1 METVASTAT
10 SPDPGGRTIPD
21 QAALRLSA
29 RLLLLGQVLYIVVT
43 QLHAGGDAN
52 NHPAIFAVYA
62 GSWSWTAVHLGQF
75 AAMAILLAGLLA
87 LSFAL
92 EAAAELVTWVSRFGA
107 ASAVAALALYGTLQA
122 VDGVANKQADAAWL
136 SAPSAEKTARFA
148 NAEAIRWVEWGLRS
162 YQDYAVGLAL
172 LLFAAALVRTALPR
186 PIAILMGLAGL
197 TFLAQGWVVGV
208 DGFSG
213 TESITIVIGWAL
225 NLGWMTWLLVAS
237 SRMRYSGLPSPGR

>member
-75 AAMAILLAGLLA
+75 AAMAILY
-87 LSFAL
+87 S
-92 EAAAELVTWVSRFGA
+92 
-107 ASAVAALALYGTLQA
+107 
-122 VDGVANKQADAAWL
+122 GVARA
-136 SAPSAEKTARFA
+136 
-148 NAEAIRWVEWGLRS
+148 VLRT
-162 YQDYAVGLAL
+162 
-172 LLFAAALVRTALPR
+172 R
-186 PIAILMGLAGL
+186 
-197 TFLAQGWVVGV
+197 
-208 DGFSG
+208 
-213 TESITIVIGWAL
+213 
-225 NLGWMTWLLVAS
+225 
-237 SRMRYSGLPSPGR
+237 SRS

>member
-1 METVASTAT
+1 M
-10 SPDPGGRTIPD
+10 
-21 QAALRLSA
+21 
-29 RLLLLGQVLYIVVT
+29 
-43 QLHAGGDAN
+43 
-52 NHPAIFAVYA
+52 
-62 GSWSWTAVHLGQF
+62 
-75 AAMAILLAGLLA
+75 LA

-136 SAPSAEKTARFA
+136 RAPSAEKTARFA

-197 TFLAQGWVVGV
+197 AFLAQGWVVGV

-237 SRMRYSGLPSPGR
+237 SRMRYSGVPWPGGMKSGPPRCHGTERPLQRGCPRRTRPSATAPPRSAPSSRRRGARGCGSGTSTRPAGRPASTRCERAPTAGS